1 MRSPFENTSHTIVR
15 RLTYRS
21 LKMNRKRNFFI
32 AIAIMLTTILIA
44 GVFSVG
50 MSLVESVRMEQIR
63 FAGTMAH
70 AAVGHPSSLQIEKLH
85 ALDYIKVVG
94 TGNNVGYI
102 KTSEELGEISL
113 TLHYFDKIEW
123 EKLRSPAYT
132 DIVGN
137 YPNKETEIMVP
148 LTVLKQMGIDKPSIG
163 MEIPLSYYTEIENK
177 ASLTHETFHLSG
189 WFSNYT
195 FIESA
200 GSANMIL
207 VSQALS
213 DKCGKTVEKDGSAS
227 LIFVDEVHV
236 KEYCDSLVTDLGLT
250 EDQPVATVQMYN
262 IDDGQEIIVLF
273 SLGIIALFLI
283 LTGYLLIYNV
293 LNISVS
299 HDVRFY
305 GLLKTL
311 GVTSKQIRRIVL
323 RQVLYICLI
332 AIPIGI
338 IISLL
343 FSFLIVP
350 FFISELGVVTK
361 NETVVSFSPLI
372 FMGAIVLPLLTA
384 ILGAV
389 KPARKAAKISPI
401 AALKYENIES
411 KVMSIHYPVQGKLY
425 RMALRNIFRVKRRAG
440 IVLFSLFLGLTTFL
454 TITTIV
460 YSIDIT
466 KYIDS
471 TFESDFVLENRAWSV
486 EKFSDAFIEQV
497 ESLPGEESLYKTTWG
512 EMKLDYSDVFSEY
525 ISHHPMHEQIAT
537 LTEQDISESFKGFIL
552 GVDGESIKK
561 YSSIKENSID
571 IQAFERGEIALIA
584 TDSPELFK
592 SVQMLSITP
601 TSSANSIETNTNKMK
616 IPLGGFVPFDYK
628 GVGSGLAPTV
638 IVSNTLMQKWF
649 QDPVILQLSLNVAKG
664 YEQSVLVALKQI
676 IGNDSEV
683 LLTSKIETQNELN
696 HAKMG
701 LLVLGGSI
709 SLVMAL
715 IGVLNFV
722 NIMSVNIMVRKRELA
737 ILRAVGMSS
746 KQIKKML
753 IDEGL
758 FYAVITLALVFSL
771 GNVIAYAIFKMFQQ
785 QVNFAAFNYPIL
797 PMGIIALM
805 LLIVCFVIPAKV
817 YRFNF
822 NKTISEQLKSPE

>member
-1 MRSPFENTSHTIVR
+1 M
-15 RLTYRS
+15 
-21 LKMNRKRNFFI
+21 
-32 AIAIMLTTILIA
+32 
-44 GVFSVG
+44 
-50 MSLVESVRMEQIR
+50 
-63 FAGTMAH
+63 
-70 AAVGHPSSLQIEKLH
+70 
-85 ALDYIKVVG
+85 
-94 TGNNVGYI
+94 
-102 KTSEELGEISL
+102 
-113 TLHYFDKIEW
+113 HYFDKIEW

-207 VSQALS
+207 VPQALS

-299 HDVRFY
+299 HDIRFY

-350 FFISELGVVTK
+350 FFISELGVVAK

-486 EKFSDAFIEQV
+486 EKFSEAFIEQV